1 MKSTVIIVFWIV
13 SLASAWAQQP
23 CRTQVFD
30 KLIHSLQ
37 VHVADQLMS
46 IPCIEAGSDQ
56 QIEISFDALSPQAVR
71 YAYSIVH
78 CNADW
83 TPSTLS
89 QIEYLDGF
97 QGIPI
102 DDFANSMTTTV
113 EYVNYQFRLPNEE
126 VHFKVSG
133 NYAVRVYPED
143 EPDQTAFVACFSI
156 VEPLVSISGQIRGN
170 TDIDTNAGHQQ
181 VDFSIWQKRFPI
193 THPQS
198 DLKIRVTQNNRT
210 DNVVTDLVPTLI
222 SNDQIDYTNNRK
234 LIFEAGNEFRRMEFL
249 STKYNGMHV
258 EGISFHNP
266 YYHLDLQTDRSRQM
280 VTYQYDQDQ
289 DGRYFIHCS
298 GCDDPDLEA
307 DYFVVHFALASDP
320 LPPGKL
326 YIAGELTQQQFSEP
340 YEMHYNP
347 ESQRYEHYL
356 MLKQGNYNYQYLFVP
371 DGETKGRTVLTEGD
385 FYQTENEYTI
395 YVYYRPI
402 GARFDR
408 LIGVSTLK
416 NQIQLY

>member
-1 MKSTVIIVFWIV
+1 MKSTVVFVFWIV

-23 CRTQVFD
+23 CRTHVFD

-37 VHVADQLMS
+37 VHLADSPMS
-46 IPCIEAGSDQ
+46 IPCVELGSDQ
-56 QIEISFDALSPQAVR
+56 QIVISFDALSPQAVR

-97 QGIPI
+97 QGVPI
-102 DDFANSMTTTV
+102 DDFANSITTTV
-113 EYVNYQFRLPNEE
+113 EYVNYQFCVPNED
-126 VHFKVSG
+126 VRFKVSG
-133 NYAVRVYPED
+133 NYALRVYPED
-143 EPDQTAFVACFSI
+143 EPDQTAFMACFSI
-156 VEPLVSISGQIRGN
+156 VEPVVSISGQIRGN

-210 DNVVTDLVPTLI
+210 DNVVTDLVPTII

-234 LIFEAGNEFRRMEFL
+234 LIFQAGNEFRRMEFL

-258 EGISFHNP
+258 EGISYHNP
-266 YYHLDLQTDRSRQM
+266 YYHLDLQPDLSRQM

-289 DGRYFIHCS
+289 DGRYFINCS
-298 GCDDPDLEA
+298 GCDDPNLEA
-307 DYFVVHFALASDP
+307 DYFVVHFALESDP

-326 YIAGELTQQQFSEP
+326 YIAGELTQQQVAEP
-340 YEMHYNP
+340 YEMHYNT
-347 ESQRYEHYL
+347 ESRRYEHYL

-371 DGETKGRTVLTEGD
+371 DGETKGQTVLTEGD

-408 LIGVSTLK
+408 LIGVSTNK
-416 NQIQLY
+416 NQIQIY